1 MTNRNTPI
9 LAGLL
14 AVLLGAYLLLTLAGG
29 DRNSRRVTLPQEP
42 RRIEVSAPGGA
53 YSIVR
58 SGEQWILEPLGERA
72 DGQRIEELLPLI
84 TGERRLLVA
93 SAGGAG
99 RFGLAGEEAVSLTYE
114 GEQMRLGAPSA
125 SGSQVYMGLEGREE
139 VFLLERRV
147 REILEAGEEGLRDD
161 VVRRTAESSITSV
174 TVVVPGRTVEITRR
188 PEAPPP
194 ETAFENEVDRI
205 DATWRA
211 SEESVEPFQ
220 LENFFQEL
228 RTLRANGFQE
238 PRGSLEE
245 AGRIEVRLEGGQTE
259 TVRLLDRG
267 EGAYQLVG
275 PGLPEDALVL
285 AWRARRLTLGLLEE

>member
-14 AVLLGAYLLLTLAGG
+14 AVLLGAYLILTLAGG

-42 RRIEVSAPGGA
+42 RRFEVSAPGGA

>member
-14 AVLLGAYLLLTLAGG
+14 AVLLGAYLILTLAGG